1 MTEGDVILNMT
12 GIRKSFGGVP
22 VLKAV
27 SFELRRGEV
36 HALMGGNGAGKSTLM
51 KILTG
56 VYAKDGGAIRIDDK
70 DVEYRDTSAAEAAGV
85 AMIFQEFSL
94 VRTLTVAQNIFLN
107 REPRYPGTPFING
120 AEMVRRSRLILDQL
134 GENIDPNAM
143 VADLDAGYAQMV
155 EIAKALSKDARILVM
170 DEPTASLSE
179 HETSALF
186 ALVDRL
192 KKRGISIVYISHR
205 MAEILKLCDRV
216 TVMRDGQ
223 AVMTEDTAG
232 LSVPRI
238 VEAMLGAGNTASF
251 VWKERHIPSGSRPVI
266 EVKNLRL
273 SEKIED
279 VSFDIRPGEIVGLA
293 GLMGSGRTAIA
304 RALFG
309 RWPAESGEVL
319 LDGKPILNQ
328 ADAIDRGVALVP
340 EDRRQLGL
348 VLDHSVRSNI
358 VLPNLGR
365 FTRRGGIVDDG
376 SALNV
381 VTSMIRTMGIK
392 TDGPDKV
399 VRLLS
404 GGNQQKIVIGKW
416 VACEPR
422 LLVLDEPTVGVDI
435 GAKSEIVDTIRAMAD
450 KGVAVLVI
458 SSELEE
464 LMAFSDRILVLYQGR
479 ITQNIDRRQIA
490 TEEELHHAIQ
500 GHDVHKPVRGIAE
513 APAQ

>member
-1 MTEGDVILNMT
+1 
-12 GIRKSFGGVP
+12 
-22 VLKAV
+22 
-27 SFELRRGEV
+27 
-36 HALMGGNGAGKSTLM
+36 M

-56 VYAKDGGAIRIDDK
+56 VYSREGGSIHIDGK
-70 DVEYRDTSAAEAAGV
+70 EVEFHDTTAAEAAGV

-94 VRTLTVAQNIFLN
+94 VRTLTVAQNIFLK
-107 REPRYPGTPFING
+107 REPLYPRTPFING
-120 AEMVRRSRLILDQL
+120 PEMVRRSRAILEQL
-134 GENIDPNAM
+134 GEDIDPNRM
-143 VADLDAGYAQMV
+143 VGDLDAGYAQMV
-155 EIAKALSKDARILVM
+155 EIGKALSKNARILVM

-179 HETSALF
+179 HETDALF
-186 ALVDRL
+186 ALVERL
-192 KKRGISIVYISHR
+192 RKRGISIVYISHR

-223 AVMTEDTAG
+223 TVMTENTAG

-238 VEAMLGAGNTASF
+238 VEAMLGEGNTASF
-251 VWKERHIPSGSRPVI
+251 TWHERSIPTGTKPI
-266 EVKNLRL
+266 LEVKNLRL

-279 VSFDIRPGEIVGLA
+279 VSFQIRPGEIVGLA
-293 GLMGSGRTAIA
+293 GLMGSRRTASA

-328 ADAIDRGVALVP
+328 SDAIDRGVALVP

-348 VLDHSVRSNI
+348 VLDHSVRDNI
-358 VLPNLGR
+358 VLPNLAG
-365 FTRRGGIVDDG
+365 FTRNGLVNDSG
-376 SALNV
+376 ALKTV
-381 VTSMIRTMGIK
+381 MATIRSMGIK
-392 TDGPDKV
+392 TDGPDKIA
-399 VRLLS
+399 RLLS

-416 VACEPR
+416 LARNPR
-422 LLVLDEPTVGVDI
+422 LLVLDEPTIGVDI
-435 GAKSEIVDTIRAMAD
+435 GAKSEIVDTVRAMAD

-464 LMAFSDRILVLYQGR
+464 LMAFSDRILVLYGGR
-479 ITQNIDRRQIA
+479 ITQNIDRREIA

-500 GHDVHKPVRGIAE
+500 GHDVHEPVHGVAQ

>member
-1 MTEGDVILNMT
+1 MSTENILEMS
-12 GIRKSFGGVP
+12 GIRKSFGAVP
-22 VLKAV
+22 VLKGV
-27 SFELRRGEV
+27 SFELRQGEV

-56 VYAKDGGAIRIDDK
+56 VYSKDGGSIRVGGS
-70 DVEYRDTSAAEAAGV
+70 DVEFHDTAAAEAAGV

-94 VRTLTVAQNIFLN
+94 VPTLTVAQNIFLK
-107 REPRYPGTPFING
+107 REPLYPGTPFING
-120 AEMVRRSRLILDQL
+120 PEMVRRSREILRQL
-134 GENIDPNAM
+134 GENIDPNAL
-143 VADLDAGYAQMV
+143 AGDLMAGYAQMV
-155 EIAKALSKDARILVM
+155 EIAKALSKNARILVM

-179 HETSALF
+179 HETEALF
-186 ALVDRL
+186 TLVERL
-192 KKRGISIVYISHR
+192 KRSGISIVYISHR

-223 AVMTEDTAG
+223 TVMTEDTAG

-251 VWKERHIPSGSRPVI
+251 VWQEREIPTGTKPVL
-266 EVKNLRL
+266 EVRNLRL

-319 LDGKPILNQ
+319 LDGKPISDQ
-328 ADAIDRGVALVP
+328 ADAINRGVALVP

-348 VLDHSVRSNI
+348 VLDHSVRDNI
-358 VLPNLGR
+358 VLPNLSR
-365 FTRRGGIVDDG
+365 FTGRGGLVDDG
-376 SALNV
+376 SALKIV
-381 VTSMIRTMGIK
+381 SSMIRSMRIK
-392 TDGPDKV
+392 TDGPDQAA
-399 VRLLS
+399 RLLS

-416 VACEPR
+416 VAREPR

-435 GAKSEIVDTIRAMAD
+435 GAKSEIVDTIRSMAD

-479 ITQNIDRRQIA
+479 ITQNIDRRAIA

-500 GHDVHKPVRGIAE
+500 GHDVHERIHGAAE

>member
-1 MTEGDVILNMT
+1 MTEGDPILEM
-12 GIRKSFGGVP
+12 RDVEKSFGGVP
-22 VLKAV
+22 VLKKV
-27 SFELRRGEV
+27 GFTLRRGEV

-56 VYAKDGGAIRIDDK
+56 VYSKDGGTIEIDGQT
-70 DVEYRDTSAAEAAGV
+70 VEFRDTATAEAAGV

-107 REPRYPGTPFING
+107 REPLRRGTPFIDG
-120 AEMVRRSRLILDQL
+120 PEMVRRSRAILEQL
-134 GENIDPNAM
+134 GETIDPNTL
-143 VADLDAGYAQMV
+143 VSDLDAGYAQMV
-155 EIAKALSKDARILVM
+155 EIAKALSKNARILVM
-170 DEPTASLSE
+170 DEPTASLSG
-179 HETSALF
+179 HETEALF
-186 ALVDRL
+186 ALVERL
-192 KKRGISIVYISHR
+192 RQRGISIVYISHR

-216 TVMRDGQ
+216 TVMRDGR

-238 VEAMLGAGNTASF
+238 VDAMLGAGNTASF
-251 VWKERHIPSGSRPVI
+251 VWQERDIPSGTKPVI
-266 EVKNLRL
+266 EVRNLRL

-279 VSFDIRPGEIVGLA
+279 VSFEIRPGEIVGLA

-319 LDGKPILNQ
+319 LDGAPIRDQ

-348 VLDHSVRSNI
+348 VLDHSVRDNV
-358 VLPNLGR
+358 VLPNLAR
-365 FTRRGGIVDDG
+365 FTRRGGRVDDR
-376 SALNV
+376 SARKI
-381 VTSMIRTMGIK
+381 VTAMIQSMRIK
-392 TDGPDKV
+392 TDGPEKE

-416 VACEPR
+416 IAREPR

-450 KGVAVLVI
+450 KGAAILVI

-464 LMAFSDRILVLYQGR
+464 LLAFSDRILVLYQGR
-479 ITQNIDRRQIA
+479 ITQNINRREIA

-500 GHDVHKPVRGIAE
+500 GHDVHEPVRGLAE
-513 APAQ
+513 ASAQ